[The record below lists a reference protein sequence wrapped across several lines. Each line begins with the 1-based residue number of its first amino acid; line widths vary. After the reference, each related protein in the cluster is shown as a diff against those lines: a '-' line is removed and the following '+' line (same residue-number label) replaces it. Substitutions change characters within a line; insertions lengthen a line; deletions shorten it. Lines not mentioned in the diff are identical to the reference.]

1 MAAVAVSLCYSGFD
15 AFPPTNTRRGLG
27 VQDDTK
33 MPPHLYMPRQLLA
46 RRTLTVITGGL
57 LPLSMYAA
65 GMSAV
70 TLVARWK
77 WNRG

>member
-1 MAAVAVSLCYSGFD
+1 
-15 AFPPTNTRRGLG
+15 
-27 VQDDTK
+27 
-33 MPPHLYMPRQLLA
+33 MPRQLLA